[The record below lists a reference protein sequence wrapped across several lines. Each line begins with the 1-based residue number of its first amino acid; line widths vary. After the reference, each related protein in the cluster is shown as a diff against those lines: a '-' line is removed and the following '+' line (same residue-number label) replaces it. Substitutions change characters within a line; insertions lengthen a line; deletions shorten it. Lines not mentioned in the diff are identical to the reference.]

1 MTLNLKILNSTYKIN
16 CPKGDEEKLIN
27 LSKQLHEKLS
37 ELKTELK
44 VHDEKTIM
52 AIALLSM
59 QEELNELSS
68 DYSGINKDD
77 LFEALNDN
85 VENINNYIS
94 KLGSKIQNL

>member
-27 LSKQLHEKLS
+27 LCAQVQEKLKNLK
-37 ELKTELK
+37 EDLKTI
-44 VHDEKTIM
+44 DEKTIM

-59 QEELNELSS
+59 QEELNELNS

-77 LFEALNDN
+77 LFEALSDN
-85 VENINNYIS
+85 VENINDYIS